1 MVEIKQQLVPTHLRK
16 STYGTGNPVK
26 KMVIH
31 QTGNTRK
38 GANAKMHANL
48 QSRGYSAS
56 WHIQSDDKEIIQSW
70 PFNYRLWHA
79 STGNAP
85 NGGNMVGIGWEI
97 CINEDGNYLKSLE
110 IAAKGIAKVMKQEG
124 IPMSQLTTHN
134 AEDPKNKWCP
144 AQILSGKEGVNWN
157 DFKAMVQKAYDGQPV
172 DSSKPVSLSKPSSP
186 KKTVAE
192 LAQEV
197 LAGKWGNGDERKR
210 RLEAAGYNYNSVQS
224 EVDKRA
230 SKPSSPSKPKLKSNN
245 VIAQEVLAGKWGN
258 GDERKRRLEAAGYN
272 YQAIQ
277 DIVNK
282 GTPSKPS
289 APKPAASVGG
299 VGSKVTLKSNASKYA
314 TGENIPSSVKG
325 KTYTIQQKGTRNGK
339 KQVLL
344 KEIVSWVWES
354 DLAGGSNNT
363 STPARKSVNVGSRV
377 KLKSS
382 ASKYATGQNIP
393 SSVKNKTYTVQQKR
407 TRNGRAEVLLKE
419 IMSWVFQSDVQ

>member
-1 MVEIKQQLVPTHLRK
+1 MVEIKQQLVPLAKRK
-16 STYGTGNPVK
+16 ATYGTGNPK
-26 KMVIH
+26 SKMVIH
-31 QTGNTRK
+31 QTGNPRK

-56 WHIQSDDKEIIQSW
+56 WHIQSDDKEVIQSW
-70 PFNYRLWHA
+70 PFNYRLYHS

-172 DSSKPVSLSKPSSP
+172 DSSKPASS
-186 KKTVAE
+186 
-192 LAQEV
+192 
-197 LAGKWGNGDERKR
+197 
-210 RLEAAGYNYNSVQS
+210 
-224 EVDKRA
+224 

-272 YQAIQ
+272 YLF
-277 DIVNK
+277 
-282 GTPSKPS
+282 S
-289 APKPAASVGG
+289 A
-299 VGSKVTLKSNASKYA
+299 
-314 TGENIPSSVKG
+314 
-325 KTYTIQQKGTRNGK
+325 
-339 KQVLL
+339 
-344 KEIVSWVWES
+344 
-354 DLAGGSNNT
+354 
-363 STPARKSVNVGSRV
+363 
-377 KLKSS
+377 
-382 ASKYATGQNIP
+382 
-393 SSVKNKTYTVQQKR
+393 
-407 TRNGRAEVLLKE
+407 
-419 IMSWVFQSDVQ
+419 